1 MGYNLK
7 KLRNEL
13 TEKGFCDEGLIG
25 WGQNVGAAYGILGGA
40 VGGAIG
46 AAKTKMHAITKMG
59 NAIAVFPFTNN
70 EILYNDAIK
79 IDASG
84 IKKAKVSG
92 LLTGKLVIRLND
104 NKKVTYSIMQGK
116 SDVKKILKSLGL

>member
-1 MGYNLK
+1 MK
-7 KLRNEL
+7 KLFYATKNKYKIQTMKDRLKETNITTDYGKEEL
-13 TEKGFCDEGLIG
+13 
-25 WGQNVGAAYGILGGA
+25 
-40 VGGAIG
+40 
-46 AAKTKMHAITKMG
+46 
-59 NAIAVFPFTNN
+59 
-70 EILYNDAIK
+70 EIKYKQDNDIYAIK

-104 NKKVTYSIMQGK
+104 NKKVSYSIMQGK